1 MDHVPDLKKNTKK
14 DGDEDPRGMK
24 TKINLSRNKLRSMG
38 LKMSYD
44 MEGDLVDEAMRPG
57 PRQRKMAAKMYDPYI
72 RGGSKSRGQAHNIAV
87 RNDGP
92 GTPGYEK
99 KSTGGKGARYAG
111 YGDQGAGNKARRR
124 MGQEPLRGN
133 TRKEELDALDER
145 TRYAKETGKD
155 FKTENPSEKGGTR
168 TGDTAFDQ
176 VSREMRKTGG
186 VMSSRGKAIQPQGK
200 KKTPG
205 AKGYK
210 GVTPVDKIKGKLAQK
225 RRAQEYN
232 PYKPRMG
239 ESD

>member
-1 MDHVPDLKKNTKK
+1 MERAADKVEKEQKDLANAKIKQQMMKKKAVSSGMAVEGMDGPCAGPEEKSKK

-44 MEGDLVDEAMRPG
+44 MEGN
-57 PRQRKMAAKMYDPYI
+57 QI
-72 RGGSKSRGQAHNIAV
+72 
-87 RNDGP
+87 
-92 GTPGYEK
+92 
-99 KSTGGKGARYAG
+99 
-111 YGDQGAGNKARRR
+111 
-124 MGQEPLRGN
+124 
-133 TRKEELDALDER
+133 DER

-155 FKTENPSEKGGTR
+155 FKTGNPSEKGGTR

-176 VSREMRKTGG
+176 VSRQMRKTGG
-186 VMSSRGKAIQPQGK
+186 MMSSRGKAIQPQGK

-210 GVTPVDKIKGKLAQK
+210 GVTPVDKIKGKLAQN
-225 RRAQEYN
+225 RRAQGYN